1 MVGGCFAGRAL
12 WVRYR
17 RLVLRERGIGL
28 FTMDDSDMPIDAY
41 IGWMNVFAV
50 PFAVV
55 GAYFIYRHLQQNRSD
70 F

>member
-1 MVGGCFAGRAL
+1 
-12 WVRYR
+12 
-17 RLVLRERGIGL
+17 
-28 FTMDDSDMPIDAY
+28 MDDSDMPIDAY